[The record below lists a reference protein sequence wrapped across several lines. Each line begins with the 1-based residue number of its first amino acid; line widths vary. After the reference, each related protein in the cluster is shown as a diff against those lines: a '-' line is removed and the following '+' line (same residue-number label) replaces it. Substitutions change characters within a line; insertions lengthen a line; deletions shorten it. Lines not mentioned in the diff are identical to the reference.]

1 MTDAEHLVDFASVD
15 GLFHQLG
22 LSLDAAE
29 CHGTLC
35 GLLCASDTVKGSA
48 WVNQVL
54 SGRLELPE
62 AETPPLQGGS
72 HGEEHAL
79 LLILYKETIG
89 QLDDPEYGFSLLLPD
104 DALPLAQRVE
114 SLSHWCQGFLAGLG
128 LGGLQDQAKF
138 PGDSSEVMRDFAEI
152 SRLGHGDGD
161 GDNEDEAAFAEIVEY
176 VRMAVLLV
184 YEELRPL
191 RTARPDGAPVH

>member
-1 MTDAEHLVDFASVD
+1 MTGTEHLVDFASVD

-22 LSLDAAE
+22 LGLDAAE

-54 SGRLELPE
+54 SGRLDLPE
-62 AETPPLQGGS
+62 EEAPPLQVGS
-72 HGEEHAL
+72 HG
-79 LLILYKETIG
+79 
-89 QLDDPEYGFSLLLPD
+89 DDPEYGFSLLLPD
-104 DALPLAQRVE
+104 DDLPLAQRAE
-114 SLSHWCQGFLAGLG
+114 SLSRWCQGFLAGLG
-128 LGGLQDQAKF
+128 LGGLQDQSKL
-138 PGDSSEVMRDFAEI
+138 PGDSSEVMRDFVEI

-161 GDNEDEAAFAEIVEY
+161 DSNEDEAAFAEIVEY